1 MNLLTDHP
9 HERDLTYFEHLRW
22 ALWSGVRMIFSG
34 LACVIHAF
42 LPFLFKNMASNTVV
56 DIYGEIKQRKRK

>member
-9 HERDLTYFEHLRW
+9 SEVNLTYWEHLRW
-22 ALWSGVRMIFSG
+22 ALWSGLRMIFSG

-42 LPFLFKNMASNTVV
+42 LPFLFKDVASNTIMNIH
-56 DIYGEIKQRKRK
+56 DEIGMRT